1 MPLRSDFM
9 GKRLI
14 LYLLFLFTLAMLY
27 IYHEHRKVQLEA
39 MVALNEGK
47 FLIQQQQQQQQQVY
61 SV

>member
-14 LYLLFLFTLAMLY
+14 SCLLFLFTLAMLY
-27 IYHEHRKVQLEA
+27 IYHEHWKVPLEA

-47 FLIQQQQQQQQQVY
+47 FLIQQQQQQVY

>member
-14 LYLLFLFTLAMLY
+14 LCLLFLFTLAMLY

-47 FLIQQQQQQQQQVY
+47 FLIQQQVY

>member
-14 LYLLFLFTLAMLY
+14 LCLLFLFTLAMLY
-27 IYHEHRKVQLEA
+27 IYHKHWKVQLEA

-47 FLIQQQQQQQQQVY
+47 FLIQQQQQQVY